1 VQRRTCPFCE
11 SFLEGTVEWCYYC
24 GKKLPNA
31 TATDGAPKIRYAEH
45 QTTEQAQPK
54 KPPERAP
61 SMMRIPVAPIPGAD
75 EIVARQLK
83 IGNFTITSKLGTGG
97 MGTVYL
103 GEHAEVGKRVAIKIL
118 RPELASNRDSL
129 ARFTSEARIVTRL
142 KHPSIVDVYDFGYLP
157 EIGCY
162 LIMEYLEGDNLLG
175 YLQQRGALSPYET
188 AFIGWQIVD
197 ALETAHQANV
207 IHRDLKLEN
216 VFLVRWGGRTI
227 VKLLDFGLAKL
238 LDPQEGDPTLITRA
252 GIVLGTPAYMS
263 PEQAAGRKEIDGRAD
278 LYSVGVIMFE
288 LVTGQSPFFA
298 PNPNELLTIKQIEP
312 APPASAFAP
321 GIPKPQEQLILRLM
335 ERVPKDRPP
344 NARVVRTALGQ
355 MLPALPRKPVSE
367 IAIPIEML
375 QGVPLVAELKENA
388 APPSPEEV
396 MLLGEHAQDLF
407 FKQPE
412 AKEPRKPEPKL
423 PSPEQPKPEPPKTAD
438 KPWVKQHNDMQSL
451 RAAALGDKPPTPA
464 LPLPKVLN
472 QLASTPTPPEPPS
485 KLPWIIASASSLLA
499 ILFLILFLTKS

>member
-1 VQRRTCPFCE
+1 MQRRTCPFCE
-11 SFLEGTVEWCYYC
+11 SFLEGSVEWCYYC
-24 GKKLPNA
+24 GKKLIVPA
-31 TATDGAPKIRYAEH
+31 DGAPQLQYAEAP
-45 QTTEQAQPK
+45 QAAPRAPK
-54 KPPERAP
+54 LPERAP
-61 SMMRIPVAPIPGAD
+61 SMMRVPQAPFPGAD
-75 EIVARQLK
+75 EIVDRK
-83 IGNFTITSKLGTGG
+83 IKVGNFTITSKIGTGG

-118 RPELASNRDSL
+118 RPELATNRDSL
-129 ARFTSEARIVTRL
+129 SRFTSEARIVTRL

-197 ALETAHQANV
+197 ALETAHQANI

-238 LDPQEGDPTLITRA
+238 LEPLPGDSTLVTRA
-252 GIVLGTPAYMS
+252 GIVLGTPAYMA

-278 LYSVGVIMFE
+278 LYAVGVIMFE

-298 PNPNELLTIKQIEP
+298 QNPNELLTIKQIEP

-321 GIPKPQEQLILRLM
+321 GISKPIEQLILRCM
-335 ERVPKDRPP
+335 ERIPKDRPP
-344 NARVVRTALGQ
+344 NARAVRTALGQ
-355 MLPALPRKPVSE
+355 MLPSLPRKPVSE

-375 QGVPLVAELKENA
+375 EGVPLVVELKDGV
-388 APPSPEEV
+388 APPSPEEI
-396 MLLGEHAQDLF
+396 MLLGNHAQELF
-407 FKQPE
+407 FKEEE
-412 AKEPRKPEPKL
+412 AKVDPPKAKYFKPEVAF
-423 PSPEQPKPEPPKTAD
+423 EPPKPPE
-438 KPWVKQHNDMQSL
+438 KPWTKQHNDMQSL
-451 RAAALGDKPPTPA
+451 RATALGDKPPTPA
-464 LPLPKVLN
+464 IPLPRALN
-472 QLASTPTPPEPPS
+472 QIATPPEALPPS
-485 KLPWIIASASSLLA
+485 KLPWVVAGVTSFLSLLFLL
-499 ILFLILFLTKS
+499 LFLLK